1 MCASHCMH
9 GNYFYDNSVNILH
22 VALLSTISIAIASL
36 MAKTPLVK
44 ATTSQ

>member
-22 VALLSTISIAIASL
+22 VALLSTISIAIPCCLPIVACFCIQL
-36 MAKTPLVK
+36 
-44 ATTSQ
+44 

>member
-22 VALLSTISIAIASL
+22 VALLSTISIAIGWQNS
-36 MAKTPLVK
+36 T
-44 ATTSQ
+44 